1 MASKGKSPQYYI
13 PTITKT
19 TPKQKP
25 NSIKSTIINW
35 LFQMSYEDRIKTFS
49 LVNADICKTIIK
61 MYEKYSSSSRLK
73 FRINLKDKKPTV
85 SQIDNSEDIFSSS
98 DNYKFSQKLF
108 LKEIRFYKIRQ
119 SNDAMT
125 ISHKLLISQDTFNF
139 FFDELS
145 NKKFLSEFCPVLF
158 DQKQGVYTCSS
169 PKWIEEKEYYP
180 ISQIIIGYFE
190 NILNIKYFLS
200 KKKKNDMNDS
210 LNTFFHKRNLVL
222 ELIKNS
228 TYNENLYDIIDLKK
242 IVSDVINDKQLINDE
257 ERRIASKKFL
267 LGVYKPFKMF
277 EPPVE
282 YNVNSYYYKYK
293 EMLMEKSEDLLDNLI
308 FFSFEGQSA
317 IDSHIKEK
325 IMEGLYQYA
334 EDKKIKNVLIEI
346 STDGFLSNNKKKKI
360 KKKKNKKKGNEKN
373 DEIMNK
379 ETTIEINDNIDN
391 NNTINNNINIAIDNN
406 INNNDNINCGEIIAA
421 INNKNQIKLEVGT
434 KEIKTNEESN
444 ENNTSTISNSSHN
457 NKENTQENKNE
468 VINNQIEDEKEK
480 NDLKEND
487 IKDNNIINEEKEETK
502 IEDQKSDK
510 DNEETT
516 YEESQEINKDD
527 EISINGQNNETQN
540 KKKRRRKKNKKKNCK
555 LTEEE
560 LNQIYSSFYNEN
572 NNFMNSNKIQKYK
585 INPIQITSSTQ
596 EKSVYLH
603 NAILSFEKKLSKKI
617 SSLHEIKYNSIILLC
632 QKIKD
637 HFKCG
642 ISIVIYGSYSTG
654 LQLEESDIDISVELL
669 PNSNGKYYNNVN
681 LKSTSELINE
691 LNDYLSN
698 FPEFTNLFPIPNTQ
712 IPILKMKIL
721 SENNIETK
729 IDLTFNLKNT
739 KNTINFYN
747 NTIKRYKQIRP
758 LTLLIKNLIKK
769 NKLASVFDGGFSSH
783 SIFIMVTANV
793 RVLLKN
799 KSSLNLGDLLNGF
812 LHFYGKVF
820 NFTNTAIDLMD
831 KHNPYIITQEF
842 SNVPLFVD
850 PITKINV
857 SKSSYLHQEL
867 KKLFSDTY
875 DKLVQG
881 ENNLNKTFED
891 IFS

>member
-1 MASKGKSPQYYI
+1 
-13 PTITKT
+13 
-19 TPKQKP
+19 
-25 NSIKSTIINW
+25 
-35 LFQMSYEDRIKTFS
+35 
-49 LVNADICKTIIK
+49 
-61 MYEKYSSSSRLK
+61 
-73 FRINLKDKKPTV
+73 
-85 SQIDNSEDIFSSS
+85 
-98 DNYKFSQKLF
+98 
-108 LKEIRFYKIRQ
+108 
-119 SNDAMT
+119 
-125 ISHKLLISQDTFNF
+125 
-139 FFDELS
+139 
-145 NKKFLSEFCPVLF
+145 
-158 DQKQGVYTCSS
+158 
-169 PKWIEEKEYYP
+169 
-180 ISQIIIGYFE
+180 
-190 NILNIKYFLS
+190 
-200 KKKKNDMNDS
+200 MNDS

-360 KKKKNKKKGNEKN
+360 KKKKNKNKGNEKN
-373 DEIMNK
+373 DEITSK

-406 INNNDNINCGEIIAA
+406 INNNDNINCGKIIAA

-540 KKKRRRKKNKKKNCK
+540 PCDTSCMPVRGNARSRLFWMKHEFFNVDFSIMRIMIIVSRE
-555 LTEEE
+555 LT
-560 LNQIYSSFYNEN
+560 
-572 NNFMNSNKIQKYK
+572 
-585 INPIQITSSTQ
+585 
-596 EKSVYLH
+596 
-603 NAILSFEKKLSKKI
+603 
-617 SSLHEIKYNSIILLC
+617 
-632 QKIKD
+632 
-637 HFKCG
+637 
-642 ISIVIYGSYSTG
+642 
-654 LQLEESDIDISVELL
+654 
-669 PNSNGKYYNNVN
+669 
-681 LKSTSELINE
+681 
-691 LNDYLSN
+691 
-698 FPEFTNLFPIPNTQ
+698 
-712 IPILKMKIL
+712 
-721 SENNIETK
+721 
-729 IDLTFNLKNT
+729 
-739 KNTINFYN
+739 
-747 NTIKRYKQIRP
+747 
-758 LTLLIKNLIKK
+758 
-769 NKLASVFDGGFSSH
+769 
-783 SIFIMVTANV
+783 
-793 RVLLKN
+793 
-799 KSSLNLGDLLNGF
+799 
-812 LHFYGKVF
+812 
-820 NFTNTAIDLMD
+820 
-831 KHNPYIITQEF
+831 
-842 SNVPLFVD
+842 
-850 PITKINV
+850 
-857 SKSSYLHQEL
+857 
-867 KKLFSDTY
+867 
-875 DKLVQG
+875 
-881 ENNLNKTFED
+881 
-891 IFS
+891 